1 MTQEELY
8 KIASD
13 SWEGCDG
20 CNENDRMF
28 WISGFMRAANLFG
41 DIDNLPN
48 AQQLEEKGQSM
59 ADRLKN
65 HLDNITTEQFE
76 QEISSIEAE
85 GYNGLTMEEFINNQ
99 QNLDPEY
106 GQIIED
112 NFWELTDDKTD
123 SPYCPVCSGCGED
136 GCCSAMNCKQDPN
149 GHYCG
154 TYLNDLKFGYK
165 MDKWTTDNLY
175 HKMPKELQAEYDLAW
190 DKMWDEV
197 YENE

>member
-48 AQQLEEKGQSM
+48 TQQLEEKGQLM
-59 ADRLKN
+59 GEMFNKL
-65 HLDNITTEQFE
+65 
-76 QEISSIEAE
+76 IS
-85 GYNGLTMEEFINNQ
+85 NQ
-99 QNLDPEY
+99 QNLDPEF
-106 GQIIED
+106 GQIIAE
-112 NFWELTDDKTD
+112 NFNELIDDD

-136 GCCSAMNCKQDPN
+136 GCCSAMNCKQHPD
-149 GHYCG
+149 GSYCQ
-154 TYLNDLKFGYK
+154 TYLKDLKLGYK

-190 DKMWDEV
+190 NKIWDEV
-197 YENE
+197 YETNLDS